1 MSPVTEQL
9 QEAEEAE
16 EAEEE
21 VAPQPNHH
29 DLYTNE
35 SSCHSGDEASDAQPA
50 NEVLGRPWS
59 FRTFLG
65 EQVVLVK
72 YVAQT
77 HSHTR
82 GIQVSSGTDCMH
94 RLTGPICLSFVATM
108 LLQVTMT
115 MFLGRLGTTELA
127 AGALSNTY
135 CNVCLSVCHLSM
147 SHHTIPLTPSRR

>member
-21 VAPQPNHH
+21 EVAPQPNHH

-35 SSCHSGDEASDAQPA
+35 SSCHHSGDEASDAQPA

-82 GIQVSSGTDCMH
+82 N
-94 RLTGPICLSFVATM
+94 TG
-108 LLQVTMT
+108 QQW
-115 MFLGRLGTTELA
+115 
-127 AGALSNTY
+127 Y
-135 CNVCLSVCHLSM
+135 
-147 SHHTIPLTPSRR
+147 